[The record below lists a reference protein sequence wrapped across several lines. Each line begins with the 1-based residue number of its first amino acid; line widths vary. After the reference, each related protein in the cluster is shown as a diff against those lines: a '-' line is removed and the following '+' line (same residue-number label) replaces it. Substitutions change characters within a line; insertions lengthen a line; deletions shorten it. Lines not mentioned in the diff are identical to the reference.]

1 MRTLLKT
8 SLLIAAAFLCTERVA
23 QASTLEVT
31 VPFPFVVNG
40 HTLPAGQYRVDH
52 EGPVVLLSQ
61 EHGGHEAVYVLTRPE
76 TGKDPAGEKPAL
88 TFRRDENQYRLA
100 DVWDHDGQGYVLVPQ

>member
-8 SLLIAAAFLCTERVA
+8 SLLIAAAFLCTARVA

-40 HTLPAGQYRVDH
+40 HTLPAGDVRVDH
-52 EGPVVLLSQ
+52 QGAVVLLSQ
-61 EHGGHEAVYVLTRPE
+61 EHGRHQVVYALTRPG
-76 TGKDPAGEKPAL
+76 TGRDPAGEKPAL

-100 DVWDHDGQGYVLVPQ
+100 DVWDHDGQGYALVPR

>member
-1 MRTLLKT
+1 MRTLKA
-8 SLLIAAAFLCTERVA
+8 SLLIAVVLLFTGRAA

-40 HTLPAGQYRVDH
+40 HTLPAGQYRVAH
-52 EGPVVLLSQ
+52 EGAIVVLSQ
-61 EHGGHEAVYVLTRPE
+61 EHGAREAMFLMARPE

-88 TFRRDENQYRLA
+88 TFRGEEHLYRLA
-100 DVWDHDGQGYVLVPQ
+100 DVWDQGGQGYTVAPR